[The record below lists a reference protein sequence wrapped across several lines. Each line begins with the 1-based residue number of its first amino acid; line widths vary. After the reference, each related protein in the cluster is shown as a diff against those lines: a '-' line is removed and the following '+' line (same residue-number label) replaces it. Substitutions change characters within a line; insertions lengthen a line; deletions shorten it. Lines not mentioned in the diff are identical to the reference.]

1 MQKWKLYI
9 VLVVYALV
17 SLTPTIYFHGCCCGT
32 EQSWFVPVEDCCDE
46 HEHAHDGHGN
56 EIAQNCCQEDALFLE
71 VDDQPTSVFFRL
83 NTLHHV
89 HSICPNATPV
99 VESETVISHSP
110 LIKAPPLIQ
119 NRTILFSQLIFYDD
133 FSAA

>member
-1 MQKWKLYI
+1 MQKWKLYF

-32 EQSWFVPVEDCCDE
+32 EQSWFLPIEDCCDE

-56 EIAQNCCQEDALFLE
+56 EIAEDCCQEDALFLE

-83 NTLHHV
+83 NTLHDLPV
-89 HSICPNATPV
+89 FCSITAPV
-99 VESETVISHSP
+99 FESENVIAYFP

-119 NRTILFSQLIFYDD
+119 ERTILFSQLIFYDD
-133 FSAA
+133 SIAA

>member
-32 EQSWFVPVEDCCDE
+32 EESWFVPIEDCCDE
-46 HEHAHDGHGN
+46 HGHDGHDH

-89 HSICPNATPV
+89 HSICHIATPV
-99 VESETVISHSP
+99 VESEIATAHSP

-119 NRTILFSQLIFYDD
+119 NRTILFAQLIFYDD